1 MQRVGQQNSSLDL
14 ISSPSPSLKIQ
25 IMGRK
30 VCLKCKDK
38 TLLGDVNKLFVF
50 KALLT
55 TPSNVLPLH
64 LKQIFPPMIWIF
76 TEGEGDRIESRLP
89 FKIFSTLLH
98 WGLPLKYYN
107 LRWNYF
113 LSGGIWN
120 VLEKDI
126 SISSQIARELCH
138 SSLSGAFETST
149 FSKFVI
155 SHFKGWPFMSIIISF
170 HSMFYYVLGNAYSGL
185 TLILNSQKF

>member
-1 MQRVGQQNSSLDL
+1 MARASFESSRYV
-14 ISSPSPSLKIQ
+14 S
-25 IMGRK
+25 
-30 VCLKCKDK
+30 
-38 TLLGDVNKLFVF
+38 
-50 KALLT
+50 
-55 TPSNVLPLH
+55 
-64 LKQIFPPMIWIF
+64 
-76 TEGEGDRIESRLP
+76 
-89 FKIFSTLLH
+89 LLH

-170 HSMFYYVLGNAYSGL
+170 HSMFYYVLGNAHSAVGL
-185 TLILNSQKF
+185 HQFWIPKKLWTNSLIRFCFMFVESMNLSNLLPVKNDIT

>member
-1 MQRVGQQNSSLDL
+1 
-14 ISSPSPSLKIQ
+14 
-25 IMGRK
+25 MGGK
-30 VCLKCKDK
+30 VCLRRRGK
-38 TLLGDVNKLFVF
+38 TLLHVVNKFL
-50 KALLT
+50 KTKSLLT
-55 TPSNVLPLH
+55 TPSNVP
-64 LKQIFPPMIWIF
+64 FPPMIWIF

-170 HSMFYYVLGNAYSGL
+170 HSMFYYVLGNAHRGL
-185 TLILNSQKF
+185 TIIMKENSQKSCGQNSLISVHHRRSPSCE